1 MKRTSEIDMTGWNL
15 IGYVG
20 VDSGQM
26 MVGDP
31 CYLDKWGGTEF
42 TSPPGAA
49 GKHVPTGEYSY
60 DGACTATCSEG
71 SVGVLG
77 NGLAAVSPTGFGD
90 GQYGVYVKWSD
101 EGAWGPRAAAM
112 MVVFIDNEGDGA
124 EDYNCEDY
132 TCDECGDEIGGF
144 GGDLCAVCE
153 DEQTCDCGNEK
164 DPVWAQCEECDERDS
179 EAEKVDA

>member
-1 MKRTSEIDMTGWNL
+1 MTGWDL

-31 CYLDKWGGTEF
+31 CYLDKWGGNKF
-42 TSPPGAA
+42 TSFG
-49 GKHVPTGEYSY
+49 GGGVKTTPTGTYDY

-71 SVGVLG
+71 SVGILG

-101 EGAWGPRAAAM
+101 EGEWGPRAAAM
-112 MVVFIDNEGDGA
+112 MVVFIDG
-124 EDYNCEDY
+124 
-132 TCDECGDEIGGF
+132 
-144 GGDLCAVCE
+144 E
-153 DEQTCDCGNEK
+153 DEDEDTEECEQCGTMLSGFVFGSICDDCEAENHCDCGNEK

>member
-1 MKRTSEIDMTGWNL
+1 MKRTSEIDMTGWDL
-15 IGYVG
+15 IGHVG

-31 CYLDKWGGTEF
+31 CYLRDWGGYEF

-71 SVGVLG
+71 GVGVLG
-77 NGLAAVSPTGFGD
+77 DGLAAIAPSGFGD
-90 GQYGVYVKWSD
+90 GEYGVYVKWSD

-112 MVVFIDNEGDGA
+112 MVVFIEPD
-124 EDYNCEDY
+124 
-132 TCDECGDEIGGF
+132 
-144 GGDLCAVCE
+144 E
-153 DEQTCDCGNEK
+153 DEECEQCGATLVGFVSGSICDDCEAENICDCGNEK
-164 DPVWAQCEECDERDS
+164 DPAFLLCDECIGEETDT
-179 EAEKVDA
+179 